1 MNGNSIGMGVR
12 RDLTLGKQVLFMIII
27 MIGLLLVG
35 EVGIRTWAYYFRTSY
50 EQYNRQTGRLELVP
64 NLHYQTK
71 GGHEFRINSKGFVGP
86 EFADVPP
93 AGTTRIMAVGDSCTF
108 TLGLWE
114 IAYPAVAQRLLSTKI
129 PSGQFEYVNAGVEGY
144 NSHYAL
150 GRIKDEIIRY
160 KPRIV
165 TLYVGWNDLM
175 KQNPESQGGSGEP
188 SLLAE
193 LFNDSYLVKAYKKF
207 LFVNLRP
214 LLIRPKVEADEQDR
228 HAYDNYTPQPYE
240 RNLKE
245 MIGLLRQH
253 DIQIV
258 LFTLPTVIERGL
270 SAEDLKARGVF
281 FPYYAGTYSI
291 DRLLSLHAAYNHTIR
306 NVAQQLSVPIVD
318 LDEEFNKLEKKHL
331 FWDTMHPNEKGNAII
346 AGLVSDRITTLLD
359 Q

>member
-1 MNGNSIGMGVR
+1 VSENSAGTRVR
-12 RDLTLGKQVLFMIII
+12 REFTVGKQVLFTVII

-64 NLHYQTK
+64 NLHYRTK
-71 GGHEFRINSKGFVGP
+71 AGHEFRINSKGFVGP
-86 EFADVPP
+86 EFDDVPP

-114 IAYPAVAQRLLSTKI
+114 IAYPAVTQRLLSAKV
-129 PSGQFEYVNAGVEGY
+129 PSGRFEYVNAGVEGY

-150 GRIKDEIIRY
+150 GRIKDEIVRY
-160 KPRIV
+160 KPNIV

-175 KQNPESQGGSGEP
+175 KQNPESQGESGEP

-193 LFNDSYLVKAYKKF
+193 LFNESYLVKAYKKF

-214 LLIRPKVEADEQDR
+214 LLVRPKVEPDEQDR
-228 HAYDNYTPQPYE
+228 HAYDHYTPQPYE
-240 RNLKE
+240 RNLRE

-253 DIQIV
+253 DIQVV
-258 LFTLPTVIERGL
+258 LFTLPTVLERGL

-291 DRLLSLHAAYNHTIR
+291 DRLLSLQAAYNRTIR
-306 NVAQQLSVPIVD
+306 SVAQQLSVPIVD
-318 LDEEFNKLEKKHL
+318 LDEEFNKHEKKDL

-346 AGLVSDRITTLLD
+346 AGLVSDTIAARLD
-359 Q
+359 R